1 MNSGRINVDVFD
13 IMREKSKNASLDQII
28 KFGPDFMEYRPKLYK
43 SLYLPSYVHGY
54 SLAIEYMRDW
64 FVNNFPENYFKTI
77 FINGKHVLDDW
88 KHWNNYNIKKEK
100 PMLAI
105 IPTVNVDWD
114 RENVDLYLGSK
125 DIMLR
130 RSNFQDSFIKDYKNM
145 IFLYMQMRQMEM
157 TFSFRVRVES
167 RAQQLD
173 LMNKMELW
181 FRCGSTQQDH
191 LSADIH
197 IPYEIM
203 LNIAKDTHFE
213 IEDVPVGATGKL
225 SMKMIKDIPAFVNY
239 LNSHSSAPITFK
251 IRGVNQKP
259 EFFVRA
265 RDLYTHIAVRDKIR
279 IDDGERDGKLD
290 TNFHLE
296 MEAIL
301 RMPIPHFYAYMNQKP
316 LDEII
321 TISEKKPVE
330 ALYSIEPNRFPP
342 ENQMGWKC
350 IAVTTYC
357 CDKGDTYI
365 DLREIF
371 DNAAM
376 QYATTAAGAE
386 YPVTKVMKRNMKLG
400 LSPEAFIDVVA
411 LNEEERGHQLMY
423 HLDYHHLN
431 IIIDEEI
438 TYQRQIDIG
447 IYADMAYINSELIT
461 MNNYDNTRINK
472 TQ

>member
-1 MNSGRINVDVFD
+1 MNSGRINVNVFD
-13 IMREKSKNASLDQII
+13 IMRIKAQNAPMDKII
-28 KFGPDFMEYRPKLYK
+28 SFGPDFMEYRPELYK
-43 SLYLPSYVHGY
+43 SLYLPSYVHGF
-54 SLAIEYMRDW
+54 SLAIEYMRGW
-64 FVNNFPENYFKTI
+64 FLKNFPENYFKTVY
-77 FINGKHVLDDW
+77 INGKHVLDDW

-114 RENVDLYLGSK
+114 RENLDLYQGSK

-130 RSNFQDSFIKDYKNM
+130 RSNFQDSFFKDYKNM
-145 IFLYMQMRQMEM
+145 VFLYMQMRQMEM

-191 LSADIH
+191 LSADLH

-203 LNIAKDTHFE
+203 LNIAKDCHFD
-213 IEDVPVGATGKL
+213 IEDAPIGTKGGT
-225 SMKMIKDIPAFVNY
+225 SIKMIKDIPAFVNY
-239 LNSHSSAPITFK
+239 LNQHSSAPIMFK
-251 IRGVNQKP
+251 IRGINQKP
-259 EFFVRA
+259 EFFIRA

-296 MEAIL
+296 MEATL

-316 LDEII
+316 LKELI
-321 TISEKKPVE
+321 TINEKKPVE
-330 ALYSIEPNRFPP
+330 ALYSIEPNMFPP
-342 ENQMGWKC
+342 ENYLGWQC

-357 CDKGDTYI
+357 CDKGDQFI

-376 QYATTAAGAE
+376 QYATVNNGIE
-386 YPVTKVMKRNMKLG
+386 YPVTRVMKRDLNMG
-400 LSPEAFIDVVA
+400 LSPEGFLDVVA
-411 LNEEERGHQLMY
+411 YHEEENGHKVRY
-423 HLDYHHLN
+423 HMDYNHLN
-431 IIIDEEI
+431 IILDEEVL
-438 TYQRQIDIG
+438 QQHQIDIG
-447 IYADMAYINSELIT
+447 IYCDMIYVNNAMIDMDNLDKSRISET
-461 MNNYDNTRINK
+461 K
-472 TQ
+472 